1 MRTYTW
7 LEYGCVQLAFGF
19 SFLSTCVYFLD
30 MNTAHGR
37 VSDEIIVCLISIR
50 VCLLN
55 EPRSFQVSSSML
67 KELVKSSSLL
77 GFKAFEMKKKKK
89 NDFQQKNTVSKSSH
103 PFSRRRLTSCANEP
117 QIAVYLK

>member
-1 MRTYTW
+1 
-7 LEYGCVQLAFGF
+7 
-19 SFLSTCVYFLD
+19 

-67 KELVKSSSLL
+67 KEVVKSSSLL

-89 NDFQQKNTVSKSSH
+89 RFPTEKYGFEIEPPVQSAKAHILRQRTPD
-103 PFSRRRLTSCANEP
+103 SCIFE
-117 QIAVYLK
+117 III